1 MPVSPL
7 RGDPP
12 TGEPDAGEPPVR
24 FGGRGKQ
31 TQLFLPTPI
40 SRSTNRDSSI
50 TRVSIHAPARG
61 RDRTAGSYGG
71 RPAYEVS
78 IHAPARGRDVPAG
91 NWTSLV
97 KAVSIHAPARGRDG
111 GSDNY
116 RPLKKND
123 TRFRERPPE
132 SQGPNGIARRGRSL
146 FSCQ

>member
-1 MPVSPL
+1 PVSQL
-7 RGDPP
+7 RGDAP

-78 IHAPARGRDVPAG
+78 IHAPARGRDLQREGDHVGHRMFQSTLPRVGATG
-91 NWTSLV
+91 DGWRR
-97 KAVSIHAPARGRDG
+97 ASIYSGYIQA
-111 GSDNY
+111 
-116 RPLKKND
+116 
-123 TRFRERPPE
+123 T
-132 SQGPNGIARRGRSL
+132 
-146 FSCQ
+146 